1 MSEVGRRTGGWLSK
15 SAALPAVMV
24 VAVVASVSGC
34 RNDDVELVEVT
45 GNVTLDG
52 EPLPEAT
59 VRFLPIVT
67 GDEPARPS
75 SAVTNDEGEFALGYS
90 TTKQGARLGNYRV
103 YISTFRNPE
112 PGLPGKPETVPL
124 CYNKETTLTEEVTPE
139 QHEFTFNLESDAGK
153 IVQPRY

>member
-1 MSEVGRRTGGWLSK
+1 MVFSLLA
-15 SAALPAVMV
+15 SA
-24 VAVVASVSGC
+24 SGC

-45 GNVTLDG
+45 GTVTLDG
-52 EPLPEAT
+52 QPLPEAT

-75 SAVTNDEGEFALGYS
+75 SALTTDEGEFALGYS
-90 TTKQGARLGNYRV
+90 TTKQGARPGKYRI

-124 CYNKETTLTEEVTPE
+124 CYNTETTLTEEVTAE
-139 QHEFTFNLESDAGK
+139 QHEFTFNLQSDAGK